1 MLPLR
6 RFGRRKKE
14 GLEGAAGAGL
24 PDRVRGEAAKGDVS
38 LDSDALAA
46 AVLHYDDAIA
56 SLDSASEPGRPDA
69 IAAAEIYLKR
79 GQALLR
85 QSHAAVV
92 GGPAGSISD
101 YHIGIELGRRA
112 IGDFTEAIRLNPSL
126 AAAYCMRGEARVQ
139 TSRCERGTKSFRRAS
154 QYLAEALEDFTQALA
169 LEPALAAAYA
179 GRAVAHAA
187 LGQDIEADADVES
200 AVVLGADAAAL
211 RQTMRVWRQ
220 QTSHF

>member
-38 LDSDALAA
+38 LESGAWTG
-46 AVLHYDDAIA
+46 AVLHYDEAIA
-56 SLDSASEPGRPDA
+56 SLDSAAEPGRPES

-112 IGDFTEAIRLNPSL
+112 IGDSTEAIRLNPSF

-154 QYLAEALEDFTQALA
+154 QYLAEALEDFMQALA